1 MRDSRKLF
9 RLGKGINEL
18 NFIIDKFAYDLS
30 YKFNS
35 QGYLELSMKLFY
47 FIYWLFDNIAI
58 LSKLK
63 LLSFD
68 VKATTKYAATGW
80 FIGTILST
88 IKLLFELN
96 NLLVLKNKE
105 DPNNKDPALNKKI
118 FNTYINIIGK
128 IGDIFPSSQL
138 LELPQKVM
146 GRGWS
151 ETTVGIGGFIAA
163 LVALKNA
170 WK

>member
-1 MRDSRKLF
+1 MRDSRKIF

-18 NFIIDKFAYDLS
+18 NFIINKLAYDLS
-30 YKFNS
+30 FKFNTD
-35 QGYLELSMKLFY
+35 GYLELSTKFFY
-47 FIYWLFDNIAI
+47 FIYWLFDNAAI

-63 LLSFD
+63 ILNFD
-68 VKATTKYAATGW
+68 VKSTTKYAAAGW
-80 FIGTILST
+80 FAGTILTS
-88 IKLLFELN
+88 IKLLIDLN
-96 NLLVLKNKE
+96 KLLVLKNKE

-138 LELPQKVM
+138 LELPHKIL

-151 ETTVGIGGFIAA
+151 ETTVGLGGLIAA
-163 LVALKNA
+163 LVALRNA